1 MNGNTSRLEMLVE
14 RLINSVERGGTVVLD
29 GKKVGEALVV
39 SSYRMQ

>member
-1 MNGNTSRLEMLVE
+1 MGGGSARLEMLIE
-14 RLINSVERGGTVVLD
+14 RLIATVERGGTVILD